1 MLRERLRQPNPIT
14 FEQDERYRRVCN
26 TISGKSGD
34 DDDDGDDASDD
45 GGDNDA
51 TMTTTFVRT
60 FFKK

>member
-1 MLRERLRQPNPIT
+1 MHAASQKVALSPSEWTL
-14 FEQDERYRRVCN
+14 YWWVCN